1 MVDELEKTPI
11 QDRVRQR
18 FADDLAANRREQ
30 EEVTGQIADLQ
41 ERLEQLRKD
50 EAWLTQA
57 QGSLPGAP
65 ATSEPAAELDGASA
79 EPATDAPHVP
89 QPRQDQ
95 SEKAAQAEQPAK
107 KTTAKKAPAAKK
119 TTAKKAAAKKA
130 AADPAPAPE
139 DTTTE
144 APAAKKTTAKKAPAK
159 KTTAK
164 KAAAKKTAAKKAA
177 ADPAPAPEDTTTEA
191 PAAKKTTAE
200 EKSGPPLWELILGIL
215 LKTPG
220 QPCVAR
226 EVTDQLSQDH
236 PTRATSIQTVRNNLE
251 TLVKKKLAEK
261 SHQQG
266 NAMYTAYA
274 DAGAPSAPAADEPAS
289 GEGEQAPQAE
299 AEKVPAEV

>member
-1 MVDELEKTPI
+1 MADELEKTPV
-11 QDRVRQR
+11 QDRVRQQ
-18 FADDLAANRREQ
+18 FDDEIAANRREQ
-30 EEVTGQIADLQ
+30 EEVTEQIAGLQ
-41 ERLEQLRKD
+41 ERLEQLRAD

-57 QGSLPGAP
+57 QGSLPGALTP
-65 ATSEPAAELDGASA
+65 SEPAAERDGASTEQPEISASA
-79 EPATDAPHVP
+79 EAATDTPHTVP

-95 SEKAAQAEQPAK
+95 SEKAAQPKQAAKKAPAK
-107 KTTAKKAPAAKK
+107 KTTAKKTAAKK
-119 TTAKKAAAKKA
+119 T

-144 APAAKKTTAKKAPAK
+144 TPAK
-159 KTTAK
+159 KSA
-164 KAAAKKTAAKKAA
+164 
-177 ADPAPAPEDTTTEA
+177 
-191 PAAKKTTAE
+191 AE

-220 QPCVAR
+220 EPCVAR

-236 PTRATSIQTVRNNLE
+236 PARATSIQTVRNNLE

-266 NAMYTAYA
+266 SAMYTAYT
-274 DAGAPSAPAADEPAS
+274 DAGAPSAPAADEPEG
-289 GEGEQAPQAE
+289 GEGEPAPQAE

>member
-1 MVDELEKTPI
+1 VVDELEKTPI

-41 ERLEQLRKD
+41 ERLEQLRTD

-57 QGSLPGAP
+57 QGSLPGAL

-79 EPATDAPHVP
+79 EPVTDAPHVP

-95 SEKAAQAEQPAK
+95 SEKAAQPEQP
-107 KTTAKKAPAAKK
+107 
-119 TTAKKAAAKKA
+119 
-130 AADPAPAPE
+130 
-139 DTTTE
+139 
-144 APAAKKTTAKKAPAK
+144 AKKTTAKKAPAK

-164 KAAAKKTAAKKAA
+164 KTAAKKTAAKKTA
-177 ADPAPAPEDTTTEA
+177 ADPAPAPEDTATEA

-274 DAGAPSAPAADEPAS
+274 DAGTPSAPAADEPAG